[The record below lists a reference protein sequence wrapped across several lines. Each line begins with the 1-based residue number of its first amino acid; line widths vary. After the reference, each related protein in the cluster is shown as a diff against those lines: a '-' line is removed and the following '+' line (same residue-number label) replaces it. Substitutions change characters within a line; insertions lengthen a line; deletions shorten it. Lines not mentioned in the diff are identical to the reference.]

1 MMNDTVARL
10 LMKILDAFLWGGTL
24 SGARHLPQSG
34 PAVFVSNHLG
44 PLGPIGAMCSIPLR
58 LYPWLM
64 DEMLDRQ
71 KAAAYLQW
79 DFAERTLKLKP
90 PLSVVFSRLLAK
102 LTVPLLASTGAI
114 PASQSYD
121 AVQGALKLSVDLL
134 LRGKCLLIFPENI
147 QLPEDTTTRMRPFK
161 KGFTRL
167 GELLYAESGHRLPFY
182 PITVHETRTV
192 ILGKAVIYNPRLP
205 AAQERLR
212 IKHLLEADIRR
223 TYLEISAQ
231 AYQGVIQAD

>member
-1 MMNDTVARL
+1 MNDTMARYL
-10 LMKILDAFLWGGTL
+10 IKTLDAFLWGGTL

-64 DEMLDRQ
+64 DEMLDRK
-71 KAAAYLQW
+71 KAATYLQW
-79 DFAERTLKLKP
+79 DFVERTLKLKP
-90 PLSVVFSRLLAK
+90 PLSAVFSRLLAK

-114 PASQSYD
+114 PASQSFD
-121 AVQGALKLSVDLL
+121 AVQGALKQSVDLL

-147 QLPEDTTTRMRPFK
+147 QLPEDTASRMRPFK

-167 GELLYAESGHRLPFY
+167 GELLYAESGRLLPFF
-182 PITVHETRTV
+182 PITVHETRTAV
-192 ILGKAVIYNPRLP
+192 LGKAVVYNPRLP
-205 AAQERLR
+205 VAQERLR
-212 IKHLLEADIRR
+212 IKHLLEANIRR
-223 TYLEISAQ
+223 TYLEISTQ
-231 AYQGVIQAD
+231 AYLGAIQPD